1 MADSELFYDISN
13 AEAGFVPYEG
23 QEASYY
29 AVAQWWENGE
39 KTIMTECEYDPNM

>member
-29 AVAQWWENGE
+29 AIAQWWENGE
-39 KTIMTECEYDPNM
+39 KIIMTECEYDPNM